1 MTIDA
6 RLALRPEQA
15 GTDITCSGRN
25 EGHED
30 QQRDE
35 LQSFVHQG
43 WPRRVEGSVGA
54 SAAKTSNPR
63 GLCIGW
69 FSEVTKTRPRFP
81 PTRTVIVKTA
91 AAHWGL
97 SSVATD
103 LFSQFSRLA
112 ADALRILAETDP
124 LKLLGRSGIGRSATL
139 LRCSLSSDSSI
150 LLIQTIQRG

>member
-30 QQRDE
+30 QQRAE

-91 AAHWGL
+91 AAHWGVSDVPTGLL
-97 SSVATD
+97 SRV
-103 LFSQFSRLA
+103 SRLP
-112 ADALRILAETDP
+112 ADALRILAQTDP
-124 LKLLGRSGIGRSATL
+124 LKLRARAAIRRPANLF
-139 LRCSLSSDSSI
+139 
-150 LLIQTIQRG
+150 